1 METNPDSLNEEN
13 KNNLSPNSSE
23 LDMSRS
29 NLSFSMFI
37 DKVNDRNRN
46 TNQMINS
53 VDNQFLDTVLPRQT
67 NTWINDRCV
76 TLCYI
81 CKERFTLTNRK
92 HHCRLCGRIFCGD
105 CSRFSV
111 IYLSLDK
118 YQLIER
124 EKYLN
129 FCVSGPSITNKS
141 KYRYKNYPCLEKHR
155 ICLDCRKI
163 MKSMCSLANLIKVF
177 EILPLTIKDYYK
189 MRAVSKDW
197 YSASTIIL
205 SRFREIQ
212 YHLPGHIY
220 TSFEKSILKNNF
232 NYIQGHNKLI
242 KNYLKTLN
250 WNKIDDFD
258 VGEIISSIMHSS
270 NKNVHHYKVPCWKL
284 MCSRRCNHTL
294 DDGDIIDLL
303 LSIPNDNLKSCI
315 LKYLTNNWRKL
326 ISYIP
331 VLCYAARYDNS
342 NNPVSQFLIRK
353 ACANRKIASY
363 LYWEL
368 KVQLEEIQYN
378 EKYLSFFHRLQCQ
391 LLETYKI
398 NEYHKFLREQELI
411 LNLATYNTKN
421 QLSELLNTQYK
432 TQQTSQQQTTKKQT
446 QNYLLPYSTDENP
459 EYEIKKFF
467 VDDIKQIPSAT
478 KPFLIPYLD
487 KTDNKRHILLKH
499 DDIRKDRLITSI
511 IDYAD
516 QILKEN
522 GLDMEVITYNVLP
535 VSLNS
540 GIIEIVENS
549 TSIYDILQQ
558 YNSSKSS
565 ILNYIL
571 ENNSGQSI
579 SDIRTRFSKSL
590 AFYSVITY
598 LLGIGDRHLDNI
610 LIKNNGSLFHID
622 FGFVLGKDP
631 KPFSPEIKITDEMIE
646 ALGGEN
652 SPSHQDFKKYV
663 YQTYDVL
670 RRYPDVI
677 YNMLYLLTK
686 INGQK
691 FDIVALRKEIMN
703 RFLPGEYNTQAR
715 LQLRT
720 TISNSKN
727 TINLTDF
734 LHFHYKEN
742 TIGNGLLNI
751 VNSAFTATTY
761 IKNSFLNIFPTA
773 YNRHSR
779 TPNQKNIESID
790 EVVKIKD
797 I

>member
-1 METNPDSLNEEN
+1 
-13 KNNLSPNSSE
+13 
-23 LDMSRS
+23 
-29 NLSFSMFI
+29 
-37 DKVNDRNRN
+37 
-46 TNQMINS
+46 
-53 VDNQFLDTVLPRQT
+53 
-67 NTWINDRCV
+67 
-76 TLCYI
+76 
-81 CKERFTLTNRK
+81 
-92 HHCRLCGRIFCGD
+92 
-105 CSRFSV
+105 
-111 IYLSLDK
+111 
-118 YQLIER
+118 
-124 EKYLN
+124 
-129 FCVSGPSITNKS
+129 
-141 KYRYKNYPCLEKHR
+141 
-155 ICLDCRKI
+155 
-163 MKSMCSLANLIKVF
+163 
-177 EILPLTIKDYYK
+177 
-189 MRAVSKDW
+189 
-197 YSASTIIL
+197 
-205 SRFREIQ
+205 
-212 YHLPGHIY
+212 
-220 TSFEKSILKNNF
+220 
-232 NYIQGHNKLI
+232 
-242 KNYLKTLN
+242 
-250 WNKIDDFD
+250 
-258 VGEIISSIMHSS
+258 
-270 NKNVHHYKVPCWKL
+270 
-284 MCSRRCNHTL
+284 
-294 DDGDIIDLL
+294 
-303 LSIPNDNLKSCI
+303 
-315 LKYLTNNWRKL
+315 
-326 ISYIP
+326 
-331 VLCYAARYDNS
+331 
-342 NNPVSQFLIRK
+342 
-353 ACANRKIASY
+353 
-363 LYWEL
+363 
-368 KVQLEEIQYN
+368 
-378 EKYLSFFHRLQCQ
+378 
-391 LLETYKI
+391 
-398 NEYHKFLREQELI
+398 
-411 LNLATYNTKN
+411 
-421 QLSELLNTQYK
+421 
-432 TQQTSQQQTTKKQT
+432 
-446 QNYLLPYSTDENP
+446 
-459 EYEIKKFF
+459 
-467 VDDIKQIPSAT
+467 
-478 KPFLIPYLD
+478 
-487 KTDNKRHILLKH
+487 
-499 DDIRKDRLITSI
+499 
-511 IDYAD
+511 
-516 QILKEN
+516 
-522 GLDMEVITYNVLP
+522 MEVITYNVLP

-761 IKNSFLNIFPTA
+761 IKNSFLNIFPTS